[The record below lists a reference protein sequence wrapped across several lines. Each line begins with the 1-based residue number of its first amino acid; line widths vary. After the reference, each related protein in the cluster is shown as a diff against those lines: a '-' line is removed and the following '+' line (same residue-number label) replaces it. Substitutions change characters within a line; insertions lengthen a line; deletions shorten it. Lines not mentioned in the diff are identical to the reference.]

1 MTTIDENQPRP
12 HAKRRTYVV
21 HSRLQWAVALQLLGV
36 LAAVALLYLGSILLL
51 GRYIRLLNP
60 EETRLLYV
68 SFNDLYWT
76 LAMVMITGVALYQT
90 HHVAGPAQVIERAVR
105 ALQDGD
111 YDQRLTL
118 RPRDY
123 LMSLAEAVSN
133 LSSHMR
139 EQNECR
145 RQLLQELSTPRTQL
159 TLGFATLRRAGEP
172 RLRGRRPRGATTDS
186 PSRPCRGSPQSPSG
200 IRRARSAPSH

>member
-1 MTTIDENQPRP
+1 MTSIDETQPRP

-36 LAAVALLYLGSILLL
+36 LGAVALLYLGSILLL

-68 SFNDLYWT
+68 SFNALYWT
-76 LAMVMITGVALYQT
+76 LAMVLITGVALYQT

-145 RQLLQELSTPRTQL
+145 RQLLQELSTCVEANDALAAHERLVQL
-159 TLGFATLRRAGEP
+159 GLVE
-172 RLRGRRPRGATTDS
+172 DK
-186 PSRPCRGSPQSPSG
+186 
-200 IRRARSAPSH
+200 